1 MLRSAAGMLGLI
13 GLAAALVVGAFAA
26 TGVLSDAVT
35 SPNVGGSKAEISP
48 EADKAEPTTSSIERS
63 VRAGKLSW
71 TVEKASR
78 VNVLPGFALPPDP
91 LHGDFVTITF
101 SVENASDGPV
111 TLGSESL
118 HLVDEKGRESP
129 PAASVNSEYVE
140 PERAI
145 LFNERR
151 LLEPG
156 ERREGRV
163 NFDLTV
169 PFEIDP
175 SADLSGFRLRLD
187 DGDPRRTNEKYVDL
201 GF

>member
-13 GLAAALVVGAFAA
+13 GLIAALGVGAFAA
-26 TGVLSDAVT
+26 TGVLSEAVT
-35 SPNVGGSKAEISP
+35 SPNVGGSKVEISP
-48 EADKAEPTTSSIERS
+48 EAVKAEPTTSFIDRS

-71 TVEKASR
+71 TVEEAR
-78 VNVLPGFALPPDP
+78 RINVLPGFALPPDP
-91 LHGDFVTITF
+91 LHGDFVTVTF
-101 SVENASDGPV
+101 SVENTSEGPV

-118 HLVDEKGRESP
+118 TLVDEMGRESP
-129 PAASVNSEYVE
+129 PAASVNSEYVV

-145 LFNERR
+145 LFNERG

-156 ERREGRV
+156 EKKEGRV

-169 PFEIDP
+169 PFEIEP

-187 DGDPRRTNEKYVDL
+187 DAEPTRTDEKYVNL

>member
-1 MLRSAAGMLGLI
+1 MLGLI
-13 GLAAALVVGAFAA
+13 GLIAALGVGAFAA
-26 TGVLSDAVT
+26 TGVLSEAVT
-35 SPNVGGSKAEISP
+35 SPNVGGSKVEISP
-48 EADKAEPTTSSIERS
+48 EAVKAEPTTSFIDRS

-71 TVEKASR
+71 TVEEAR
-78 VNVLPGFALPPDP
+78 RINVLPGFALPPDP
-91 LHGDFVTITF
+91 LHGDFVTVTF
-101 SVENASDGPV
+101 SVENTSEGPV

-118 HLVDEKGRESP
+118 TLVDEMGRESP
-129 PAASVNSEYVE
+129 PAASVNSEYVV

-145 LFNERR
+145 LFNERG

-156 ERREGRV
+156 EKKEGRV

-169 PFEIDP
+169 PFEIEP

-187 DGDPRRTNEKYVDL
+187 DAEPTRTDEKYVNL